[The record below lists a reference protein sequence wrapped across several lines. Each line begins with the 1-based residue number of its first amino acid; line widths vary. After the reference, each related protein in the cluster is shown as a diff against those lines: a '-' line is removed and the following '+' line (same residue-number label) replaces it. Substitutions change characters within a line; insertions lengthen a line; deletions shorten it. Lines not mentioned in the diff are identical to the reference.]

1 MNKLIKKIKKYFENN
16 AYTVEEKYQR
26 YAYRFY

>member
-16 AYTVEEKYQR
+16 TYIIEEKYQR